1 MWRTVEECRG
11 KVLIERKKPVGC
23 IPDSYIVR
31 CQVDNMGV
39 LRMEESSALINPGTE
54 VVNSDREAVHN
65 ELDGNLQ
72 LGV

>member
-1 MWRTVEECRG
+1 VEECRD

-23 IPDSYIVR
+23 IPDGCIVR
-31 CQVDNMGV
+31 CQVDNKDV

-54 VVNSDREAVHN
+54 VVNSDREVVHN
-65 ELDGNLQ
+65 ELDGDLQ